1 MSNSLLCQKEMMQME
16 SINQKRMKLEALVRQ
31 FQSSNEEYIKISK
44 TVEQKVLYQME
55 NCS

>member
-1 MSNSLLCQKEMMQME
+1 MMQME